1 MKKLHIIL
9 AILNI
14 VSIILLI
21 QIVFSWIPSFEC
33 DYPVDKIDRINSLSV
48 DLSIGVI
55 TSTLFY
61 YLLVVIP
68 EKKKRKATRLINQ
81 NLLNFIVNN
90 MQEIIAYFTTSYS
103 INSCEKYYSDIN
115 ESGFNQIT
123 EIRDIQTDFWFRYET
138 KTEPIIDF
146 RGYSEMAFINL
157 HTDSIK
163 SKAEY
168 FLSLPIITFEDEHLI
183 DIIAKID
190 NCQFIWAINTL
201 YLNRKNEVTI
211 PEIGQYIIPFYRLYL
226 ELLKYTKP
234 SYLIIKE
241 GEAPTMPPLNIELT

>member
-138 KTEPIIDF
+138 QTEPIIDF